1 MSADRIPPVAS
12 FRHTVAIPS
21 PPEAVFPWLLE
32 EDKVPRWTGDLEAY
46 EVLGGGPLAQGS
58 RVRQVLTV
66 SGQRVEL
73 ELELT
78 RYDPPREAESHFG
91 ISGLDVEVTYALAA
105 VNGGSELTQTLEGKA
120 SSFKARM
127 LLPVVQPRLERKL
140 TEDLER
146 LRELLSAAA

>member
-1 MSADRIPPVAS
+1 MIRNQPSS
-12 FRHTVAIPS
+12 FRHTVTLLRT
-21 PPEAVFPWLLE
+21 PEEAFPWLFE
-32 EDKVPRWTGDLEAY
+32 EDRVPQWTGNLEAY
-46 EVLGGGPLAQGS
+46 EVLGDGPLARGT

-73 ELELT
+73 ELEIT
-78 RYDPPREAESHFG
+78 RYEPPHEAESRFA
-91 ISGLDVEVTYALAA
+91 ISGLDVDVTYALAA
-105 VNGGSELTQTLEGKA
+105 DGDGGSELTQTLEGKA

-146 LRELLSAAA
+146 LRELLSR